1 MLSLVRYLLEETH
14 YEGET
19 TRTEKTALVATVNED
34 VALETLEKHHP
45 TDGYSVYRNVII
57 LEFSPVLEP

>member
-1 MLSLVRYLLEETH
+1 MLSLVRYLLKETP
-14 YEGET
+14 YEGKT
-19 TRTEKTALVATVNED
+19 TRTEKTALVATINED

-45 TDGYSVYRNVII
+45 TDEYSVYRYVRI